1 MMPLFRWPWE
11 KNLTTIGVDLG
22 AVQVKVAGFSKTA
35 DGLRLDFYGRENRQN
50 GDALR
55 EFFSAPSFREGA
67 IRVNIEDPSLKI
79 RRVEIPEVPKEEIP
93 EMLKWGLS
101 DVLGESLD
109 ETLIRY
115 QPLPRVE
122 GKREVPWLVFAVG
135 RSGFDSH
142 RAFLREMGLKK
153 IESITPNV
161 SGLHAAWTSGPRS
174 GGDLGERCVALIDMG
189 GSFTHFSVVLRD
201 QILFSRP
208 LGGMAGESLTKQIA
222 RSLSVD
228 DGEGEKWKLAA
239 GKDLDPQRR
248 EQYDSTVRNYSDRAA
263 IEIQRSIDDFNAQ
276 FPGEEA
282 KALYFTGGAALLEGF
297 LPFIAET
304 LMLPAREIDSFSG
317 CDPGKF
323 DPEQLRS
330 EKHFY
335 ALAAGLASAEVA

>member
-1 MMPLFRWPWE
+1 MNFFRWPW
-11 KNLTTIGVDLG
+11 KKSRTTIGVDLG
-22 AVQVKVAGFSKTA
+22 VVQVKAVGFSKTA
-35 DGLRLDFYGRENRQN
+35 EGLRLDFYGRENRQN
-50 GDALR
+50 AAALR
-55 EFFSAPSFREGA
+55 EFFSAPQFREGA

-79 RRVEIPEVPKEEIP
+79 RRVEIPEVPKEEVP

-101 DVLGESLD
+101 DVLGEGLD

-122 GKREVPWLVFAVG
+122 GKREIPWLVFAVS

-161 SGLHAAWTSGPRS
+161 SGLHAVWTLRR
-174 GGDLGERCVALIDMG
+174 DEHRGERCAALIDMG
-189 GSFTHFSVVLRD
+189 GSFTHFSVVLQD

-228 DGEGEKWKLAA
+228 DGEGEKWKLVG
-239 GKDLDPQRR
+239 GKGLDPQKR
-248 EQYDSTVRNYSDRAA
+248 EQYDSAVRNFSDRAA

-276 FPGEEA
+276 FPAEEVQ
-282 KALYFTGGAALLEGF
+282 ALYFTGGGALLEGF
-297 LPFIAET
+297 SSFIAET
-304 LMLPAREIDSFSG
+304 LMLPAREIDSFAGSP
-317 CDPGKF
+317 PGKF
-323 DPEQLRS
+323 DPESLRS

-335 ALAAGLASAEVA
+335 ALAVGLASAEVA